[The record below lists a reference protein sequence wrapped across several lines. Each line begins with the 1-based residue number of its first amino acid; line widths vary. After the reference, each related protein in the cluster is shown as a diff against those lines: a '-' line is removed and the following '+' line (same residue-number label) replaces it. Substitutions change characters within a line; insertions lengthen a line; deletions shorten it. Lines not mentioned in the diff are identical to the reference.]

1 MLMNTDTREEHMR
14 LVIDIEAQADNE
26 VMYEADI
33 NEVYGVHETM
43 LMLVIDTDIYALWIL
58 TDIGWGY

>member
-1 MLMNTDTREEHMR
+1 MWMNTDTREEHMR
-14 LVIDIEAQADNE
+14 LVIDIEVQADNE

-43 LMLVIDTDIYALWIL
+43 LMQVIDTDIYAL
-58 TDIGWGY
+58 

>member
-1 MLMNTDTREEHMR
+1 MWMNTDIREEHMK
-14 LVIDIEAQADNE
+14 LVIDIEVQADNE

-43 LMLVIDTDIYALWIL
+43 LVQLIDTDIYAL
-58 TDIGWGY
+58 